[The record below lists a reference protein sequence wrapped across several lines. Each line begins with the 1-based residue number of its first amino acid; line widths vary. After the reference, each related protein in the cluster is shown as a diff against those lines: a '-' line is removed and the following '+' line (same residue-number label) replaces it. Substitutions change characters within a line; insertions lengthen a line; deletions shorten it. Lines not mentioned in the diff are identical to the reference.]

1 MKTLK
6 SSLLTLMCLTRMMSI
21 FGSNNFS
28 DHGRSWV
35 VIDFCFETCEH
46 LVYMSSTK
54 EPRGFYLSSVAKNPE
69 IFNLKQRILL
79 NNSSHFTGGSSSK
92 HIIVT
97 HENKVFYLGPVPQ
110 KMVKL
115 TQNLEL
121 NFKHGFLV

>member
-6 SSLLTLMCLTRMMSI
+6 SSPLTLLCLTRIMST
-21 FGSNNFS
+21 FGPNNFS
-28 DHGRSWV
+28 AHGRSWV
-35 VIDFCFETCEH
+35 VIDACFETCEH

-54 EPRGFYLSSVAKNPE
+54 EPRGFYLSRVAKNPE
-69 IFNLKQRILL
+69 IFHLKQRILL
-79 NNSSHFTGGSSSK
+79 NNSSHFTGSSTSK

-115 TQNLEL
+115 TQNLEP

>member
-1 MKTLK
+1 MLSYSVHGTILCDLM
-6 SSLLTLMCLTRMMSI
+6 SHPWCSLLVTT
-21 FGSNNFS
+21 
-28 DHGRSWV
+28 
-35 VIDFCFETCEH
+35 
-46 LVYMSSTK
+46 
-54 EPRGFYLSSVAKNPE
+54 
-69 IFNLKQRILL
+69 QRILL